1 MNVPCSYH
9 EFVIPVSRDRVFK
22 AVVIDGHNL
31 LPKLLSNVIK
41 SVKLTKGDGGPGTI
55 SRTIFKSGR
64 EDVYRVDVIDPENY
78 VLKATLIEGSI
89 WMKERKVESLVYEVR
104 YIASGPNK
112 CIIQIAT
119 EFHPKEDS
127 SFWSIT
133 NGKVYSA
140 ISCTAQS
147 VVEFKCLF
155 SEGLYCKL
163 IQALGIAMKRQR
175 ERK

>member
-119 EFHPKEDS
+119 EFHPKEG
-127 SFWSIT
+127 IT
-133 NGKVYSA
+133 LEEGDFERAKRGNLIFYQ
-140 ISCTAQS
+140 T
-147 VVEFKCLF
+147 VV
-155 SEGLYCKL
+155 GYL
-163 IQALGIAMKRQR
+163 IENPDAYV
-175 ERK
+175 